1 LKSTM
6 SFPIQRPMHH
16 GRVDFMLRGAV
27 VALSAMI
34 AAGCSHASQAP
45 PPAPLGPIAP
55 EARLLSDN
63 SGGIR
68 DSTRL
73 VIRDAA
79 ALTTTWRQVTA
90 LQSNPT
96 PMPTVN
102 FARDMVV
109 LVAGGRMSPADEIHV
124 DSAGVR
130 REATT
135 GGKQQ
140 NILAILF
147 TVTEGCRQFT
157 RDAYPVE
164 IVRLPRYA
172 GEVRFIGKRER
183 GPACR

>member
-1 LKSTM
+1 
-6 SFPIQRPMHH
+6 
-16 GRVDFMLRGAV
+16 
-27 VALSAMI
+27 
-34 AAGCSHASQAP
+34 
-45 PPAPLGPIAP
+45 
-55 EARLLSDN
+55 
-63 SGGIR
+63 
-68 DSTRL
+68 
-73 VIRDAA
+73 
-79 ALTTTWRQVTA
+79 VTA

-140 NILAILF
+140 NVLAILF
-147 TVTEGCRQFT
+147 HCDGRLPQFT

-172 GEVRFIGKRER
+172 AKCDSSASASADQRVGDRALRARRRAAGFKQRRRGERDATA
-183 GPACR
+183 P

>member
-1 LKSTM
+1 MIISKQRA
-6 SFPIQRPMHH
+6 IQQR
-16 GRVDFMLRGAV
+16 RAAFSLRCAV
-27 VALSAMI
+27 LALGPMI
-34 AAGCSHASQAP
+34 ATGCGRSSQAP

-55 EARLLSDN
+55 EARLFYDN
-63 SGGIR
+63 SGGMR
-68 DSTRL
+68 DSARL

-79 ALTTTWRQVTA
+79 ALSATWKLATA
-90 LQSNPT
+90 SQSNPT
-96 PMPTVN
+96 PMPAVDFT
-102 FARDMVV
+102 RDMVV
-109 LVAGGRMSPADEIHV
+109 VVAGGRMSPADEIHV

-140 NILAILF
+140 NVVAILF

-164 IVRLPRYA
+164 IVRLPRSA
-172 GEVRFIGKRER
+172 SEVRFIGKRER